1 MTKQLIEWPFGRNA
15 IGFDSLFNNLQQTS
29 NMSTYPPYNIWQ
41 IDDQTYRIEVAL
53 AGFTKKDLTIT
64 HEQNTLSI
72 TGEVTVL
79 EGDEG
84 AAPEV
89 ALHKGISNKRFDR
102 SFTMSDTME
111 VNSAEMKNGMLVIIC
126 KEIVPEALLPKTIK
140 IS

>member
-1 MTKQLIEWPFGRNA
+1 MTKQLLERPFGRNA
-15 IGFDSLFNNLQQTS
+15 IGFDTLLHNLQQTS

-41 IDDQTYRIEVAL
+41 VDDATYRIEIAL
-53 AGFTKKDLTIT
+53 AGFSQKDLTIT
-64 HEQNTLSI
+64 HEKNTLSI

-84 AAPEV
+84 RDPET

-102 SFTMSDTME
+102 AFTMSETME
-111 VNSAEMKNGMLVIIC
+111 VQSAKMKNGMLVIIC
-126 KEIVPEALLPKTIK
+126 KEIIPEALLPKTIK